1 MALRRR
7 CTLAACHIQSSLRL
21 EKLKGVVGEDK
32 RMTSEKASRQPSS
45 RDSSLGSP
53 LNQNQKIKV
62 DVVEA
67 ATEPVA
73 VHEVIMQ
80 AEVPAED
87 LRDAHSQNTATEEM
101 VATAAAEIKLLNQ
114 SVADGVVQRTTLE
127 SDLVNSKTEL
137 DGARDDVAEA
147 RLQRDEARQG
157 ATKDPLTNVP
167 NRSAF
172 DQRLEHG
179 LSQSKRHGW
188 GLAIFSIDVDQ
199 FTSINDSYGHDLGD
213 EVLQMVATRLTSFL
227 REDDMVSRWGGD
239 EFVCLLLEVGDQ
251 ADVMRMAKEMVERIA
266 EPCVLHGD
274 VLRVR
279 VSIGIAIFPAHGSS
293 AEILLNKADLA
304 MYEAKGQKDRVVLF
318 HGPEP
323 A

>member
-1 MALRRR
+1 MAVTEALALRRR
-7 CTLAACHIQSSLRL
+7 RTLTASRIQASLRL
-21 EKLKGVVGEDK
+21 EKLKAVVEEDR
-32 RMTSEKASRQPSS
+32 RMTSEKVSRQPSAE
-45 RDSSLGSP
+45 P
-53 LNQNQKIKV
+53 AVANKV
-62 DVVEA
+62 RHQDNV
-67 ATEPVA
+67 PV
-73 VHEVIMQ
+73 
-80 AEVPAED
+80 ED
-87 LRDAHSQNTATEEM
+87 LRDAHSQNEAKEAK
-101 VATAAAEIKLLNQ
+101 VATAA
-114 SVADGVVQRTTLE
+114 VGADQVKERLADAVVQRTALASE
-127 SDLVNSKTEL
+127 LVDAKAEL

-147 RLQRDEARQG
+147 RQQRDEARQG

-179 LSQSKRHGW
+179 LSQAKRHGW

-251 ADVMRMAKEMVERIA
+251 EDVLRMAKEMVERIA
-266 EPCVLHGD
+266 EPCVVHGD
-274 VLRVR
+274 VLRVLAS
-279 VSIGIAIFPAHGSS
+279 VGIAIFPAHGSS
-293 AEILLNKADLA
+293 AEILLNHADLA
-304 MYEAKGQKDRVVLF
+304 MYQAKGEQDRVVLF
-318 HGPEP
+318 QSPEP